1 MICEVADV
9 MCEGEDAMC
18 VKEDVS
24 SVRRGFNVRSGH
36 RHIRNLGL
44 KHRPAGSEARGA
56 VLTQSYSN
64 THRLFHNQ
72 SHRSKDTTAEEDK
85 ELQKHF
91 RAKLQSASI
100 GAIVTN

>member
-1 MICEVADV
+1 
-9 MCEGEDAMC
+9 MC

-44 KHRPAGSEARGA
+44 MHRPAGSGARGA

-64 THRLFHNQ
+64 TLRSFHNQ
-72 SHRSKDTTAEEDK
+72 LHRSKDTTVEKDN
-85 ELQKHF
+85 ELRKH
-91 RAKLQSASI
+91 
-100 GAIVTN
+100 

>member
-44 KHRPAGSEARGA
+44 MHRPAGSEARGA

-64 THRLFHNQ
+64 TLRLFHNQ
-72 SHRSKDTTAEEDK
+72 LHRSKDTTVEKDDK
-85 ELQKHF
+85 LRKH
-91 RAKLQSASI
+91 
-100 GAIVTN
+100 